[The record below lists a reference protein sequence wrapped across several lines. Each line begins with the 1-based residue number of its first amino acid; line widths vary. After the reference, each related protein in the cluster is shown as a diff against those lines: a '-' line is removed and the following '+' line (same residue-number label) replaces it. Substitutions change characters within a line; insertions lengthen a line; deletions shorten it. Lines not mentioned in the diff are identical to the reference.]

1 MRVVGVDDIAECR
14 YTVPSLTSLG
24 SVKKEIAQRAIRLLA
39 RRIDER
45 DAPRQFHSWCQTRAK
60 AVGARNHR
68 DGEVGHL

>member
-45 DAPRQFHSWCQTRAK
+45 DAPLSM
-60 AVGARNHR
+60 ARLR
-68 DGEVGHL
+68 SPLVAS